1 MFILLLAALT
11 AAGRYLVCRD
21 PLEPADVIVILS
33 GNDES
38 RVTAA
43 AALYHQG
50 LASNIMLTNTGATF
64 GEYSQPYSM
73 LQKEQLQ
80 ELGIPEGGIYIAE
93 FQARNTG
100 QEATGIINKMY
111 DLGFNSAIIVTDSW
125 HTRRVKTIFSDSFS
139 NTGFRVSVY
148 PASGSGYNKNFWWLS
163 PSGWRQTASE
173 YIRLIGYYIKRDT
186 NIPDYPNI
194 AIP

>member
-1 MFILLLAALT
+1 MIVILLAVFI
-11 AAGRYLVCRD
+11 AAGRYLVYQD

-43 AALYHQG
+43 AELYHQG
-50 LASNIMLTNTGATF
+50 YGANIMLTTTGNTF
-64 GEYSQPYSM
+64 GEYNQPYSM

-93 FQARNTG
+93 FQAKNTG

-139 NTGFRVSVY
+139 NTGFRFSIY
-148 PASGSGYNKNFWWLS
+148 PAPGSDYNKNFWWLT
-163 PSGWRQTASE
+163 PSGWKDTVSE
-173 YIRLIGYYIKRDT
+173 YIRLLGYYIKRDT

-194 AIP
+194 TL

>member
-1 MFILLLAALT
+1 MIVILLAVFT
-11 AAGRYLVCRD
+11 AAGRYLVYQD

-43 AALYHQG
+43 AELYHQG
-50 LASNIMLTNTGATF
+50 YGANIMLTNTGNTF
-64 GEYSQPYSM
+64 GEYNQPYSM

-93 FQARNTG
+93 FQAKNTG

-111 DLGFNSAIIVTDSW
+111 DLGFHSAIIVTDSW

-139 NTGFRVSVY
+139 NTEFTVSVY
-148 PASGSGYNKNFWWLS
+148 PAPGSDYNKNFWWLT
-163 PSGWRQTASE
+163 PSGWKETVSE
-173 YIRLIGYYIKRDT
+173 YIRLLGYYIKRDT

-194 AIP
+194 SL

>member
-1 MFILLLAALT
+1 MIVILLAVFI
-11 AAGRYLVCRD
+11 AAGRYLVYQD
-21 PLEPADVIVILS
+21 PLDPADVIVILS

-43 AALYHQG
+43 AELYHQG
-50 LASNIMLTNTGATF
+50 YGANIMLTNTGNTF
-64 GEYSQPYSM
+64 GELSQPYSM

-93 FQARNTG
+93 FQAKNTG

-125 HTRRVKTIFSDSFS
+125 HTRRVKTIFSDTFS
-139 NTGFRVSVY
+139 NTGFRFSVY
-148 PASGSGYNKNFWWLS
+148 PAPDSGYSKYFWWLT
-163 PSGWRQTASE
+163 PSGWKDTVSE

-194 AIP
+194 TL

>member
-1 MFILLLAALT
+1 MIVILLAVFI
-11 AAGRYLVCRD
+11 AAGRYLVYQD

-43 AALYHQG
+43 AELYHQG
-50 LASNIMLTNTGATF
+50 YGANIMLTNTGNTF
-64 GEYSQPYSM
+64 GEYNQPYSM

-93 FQARNTG
+93 FQAKNTG

-111 DLGFNSAIIVTDSW
+111 DLGFHSAIIVTDSW

-139 NTGFRVSVY
+139 NTGFRFSVY
-148 PASGSGYNKNFWWLS
+148 PAPGSDYNKNFWWLT
-163 PSGWRQTASE
+163 PSGWKDTVSE
-173 YIRLIGYYIKRDT
+173 YIRLLGYYIKRDT

-194 AIP
+194 TL

>member
-1 MFILLLAALT
+1 MIVILLAVFI
-11 AAGRYLVCRD
+11 AAGRYLVYQD

-43 AALYHQG
+43 AELYHQG
-50 LASNIMLTNTGATF
+50 YGANIMLTNTGNTF
-64 GEYSQPYSM
+64 GELSQPYSM

-80 ELGIPEGGIYIAE
+80 ELNIPDGGIYIAE
-93 FQARNTG
+93 FQAKNTG

-111 DLGFNSAIIVTDSW
+111 DLGFSSAIIVTDSW

-139 NTGFRVSVY
+139 NTEFTVSVY
-148 PASGSGYNKNFWWLS
+148 PAPGSDYNKNFWWLT
-163 PSGWRQTASE
+163 PSGRKETVSE
-173 YIRLIGYYIKRDT
+173 YIRLLGYYIKRDT

-194 AIP
+194 SL

>member
-1 MFILLLAALT
+1 MIVILLAVFI
-11 AAGRYLVCRD
+11 AAGRYLVYQD

-43 AALYHQG
+43 AELYHQG
-50 LASNIMLTNTGATF
+50 YGANIMLTTTGNTF
-64 GEYSQPYSM
+64 GEYNQPYSM

-80 ELGIPEGGIYIAE
+80 DLGIPEGGIYIAE
-93 FQARNTG
+93 FQAKNTG

-111 DLGFNSAIIVTDSW
+111 DLGFHSAIIVTDSW
-125 HTRRVKTIFSDSFS
+125 HTRRVKTIFSDTFS
-139 NTGFRVSVY
+139 NTGFRFSIY
-148 PASGSGYNKNFWWLS
+148 PAPGSDYNKNFWWLT
-163 PSGWRQTASE
+163 PSGWKDTVSE
-173 YIRLIGYYIKRDT
+173 YIRLLGYYIKRDT

-194 AIP
+194 SL

>member
-1 MFILLLAALT
+1 VIVILLAVFI
-11 AAGRYLVCRD
+11 AAGRYLVYQD

-43 AALYHQG
+43 AELYHQG
-50 LASNIMLTNTGATF
+50 YGANIMLTNTGNTF
-64 GEYSQPYSM
+64 GEYNQPYSM

-93 FQARNTG
+93 FQAKNTG

-111 DLGFNSAIIVTDSW
+111 DLGFHSAIIVTDSW

-139 NTGFRVSVY
+139 NTGFRFSVY
-148 PASGSGYNKNFWWLS
+148 PAPGSDYNKNFWWLT
-163 PSGWRQTASE
+163 PSGWKDTVSE
-173 YIRLIGYYIKRDT
+173 YIRLLGYYIKRDT

-194 AIP
+194 TL

>member
-1 MFILLLAALT
+1 MFIT
-11 AAGRYLVCRD
+11 AGKYLVYQD

-43 AALYHQG
+43 ADLYHQG
-50 LASNIMLTNTGATF
+50 YGSNIMLTNTGNTF
-64 GEYSQPYSM
+64 GELNQPYSM

-80 ELGIPEGGIYIAE
+80 ELDIPDGGIYIAE
-93 FQARNTG
+93 FEAKNTG

-111 DLGFNSAIIVTDSW
+111 DLGFYSAIIVTDSW

-139 NTGFRVSVY
+139 NTPFRVSVY
-148 PASGSGYNKNFWWLS
+148 PAPDSGYNKYFWWLT
-163 PSGWRQTASE
+163 PFGWKDTVSE
-173 YIRLIGYYIKRDT
+173 YIRLLGYYIKRNT
-186 NIPDYPNI
+186 NIPDYPNFTL
-194 AIP
+194 

>member
-1 MFILLLAALT
+1 MIVILLAVFI
-11 AAGRYLVCRD
+11 AAGRYLVYQD

-43 AALYHQG
+43 AELYHQG
-50 LASNIMLTNTGATF
+50 YGANIMLTNTGNTF
-64 GEYSQPYSM
+64 GELSQPYSM

-80 ELGIPEGGIYIAE
+80 ELNIPEGGIYIAE
-93 FQARNTG
+93 FQAKNTG

-139 NTGFRVSVY
+139 NTGFRFSIY
-148 PASGSGYNKNFWWLS
+148 PAPGSDYNKNFWWLT
-163 PSGWRQTASE
+163 PSGWKDTVSE
-173 YIRLIGYYIKRDT
+173 YIRLLGYYIKRDT

-194 AIP
+194 TL

>member
-1 MFILLLAALT
+1 MIVILLAVFIE
-11 AAGRYLVCRD
+11 AGRYLVYQD

-43 AALYHQG
+43 AELYHQG
-50 LASNIMLTNTGATF
+50 YGANIMLTTTGNTF
-64 GEYSQPYSM
+64 GEYNQPYSM

-80 ELGIPEGGIYIAE
+80 DLGIPEGGIYIAE
-93 FQARNTG
+93 FQAKNTG

-139 NTGFRVSVY
+139 NTGFRFSIY
-148 PASGSGYNKNFWWLS
+148 PAPGSDYNKNFWWLT
-163 PSGWRQTASE
+163 PSGWKDTVSE
-173 YIRLIGYYIKRDT
+173 YIRLLGYYIKRDT

-194 AIP
+194 TL

>member
-1 MFILLLAALT
+1 MIVILLAVFI
-11 AAGRYLVCRD
+11 AAGRYLVYQD

-43 AALYHQG
+43 AELYHQG
-50 LASNIMLTNTGATF
+50 YGANIMLTTTGNTF
-64 GEYSQPYSM
+64 GEYNQPYSM

-80 ELGIPEGGIYIAE
+80 DLGIPEGGIYIAE
-93 FQARNTG
+93 FQAKNTG

-139 NTGFRVSVY
+139 NTGFRFTVY
-148 PASGSGYNKNFWWLS
+148 PAPGSDYNKNFWWLT
-163 PSGWRQTASE
+163 PSGWKDTVSE
-173 YIRLIGYYIKRDT
+173 YIRLLGYHIKRDT

-194 AIP
+194 TL

>member
-1 MFILLLAALT
+1 MIVILLAVFI
-11 AAGRYLVCRD
+11 AAGRYLVYQD

-43 AALYHQG
+43 AELYHQG
-50 LASNIMLTNTGATF
+50 YGANIMLTTTGNTF
-64 GEYSQPYSM
+64 GEYNQPYSM

-93 FQARNTG
+93 FQAKNTG

-139 NTGFRVSVY
+139 NTGFRFSIY
-148 PASGSGYNKNFWWLS
+148 PAPGSDYNKNFWWLT
-163 PSGWRQTASE
+163 PSGWKDTVSE
-173 YIRLIGYYIKRDT
+173 YIRLLGYYIKRDT

-194 AIP
+194 SL